1 MPVTI
6 HPLAVS
12 SFSVNKNI
20 RIPGPLRNS
29 VFFRIQTRIGKYP
42 RHPYIRSEIL
52 IQILIFALRTYENFY
67 LSTDQSSNTVLWS
80 TVQDLSWRKCR
91 TVVTCRYSEDSSR
104 DKVNRNFFV
113 IMQMFLTN
121 FFSHFSELK
130 TTRRPIIAVTIM
142 SAELQ
147 LAFWRQRTQAMPFSQ
162 TDFV

>member
-130 TTRRPIIAVTIM
+130 TTRRPNEPKPCH
-142 SAELQ
+142 SAKLT
-147 LAFWRQRTQAMPFSQ
+147 LFDLGPTHFLI
-162 TDFV
+162 DNF